1 MSINN
6 IQKTFKALLMQ
17 CAKKVVSGSPG
28 LVDFSIGL
36 VNSVD
41 NSPDRQVKFLGK
53 FKLQKCNQFC
63 WSAILWRLVEMT
75 FGLVHHSKNLPKWQ
89 AVKLTF
95 FAPCDDQK
103 FK

>member
-6 IQKTFKALLMQ
+6 TQKTFQALLMQ

-28 LVDFSIGL
+28 LVDFSIRL

-75 FGLVHHSKNLPKWQ
+75 FGLVHYSK
-89 AVKLTF
+89 KLAQMASGKTDF
-95 FAPCDDQK
+95 LCTL
-103 FK
+103 